1 VLNSEQYVG
10 EERTESGEVNVSAG
24 FDAFDIG
31 DLNVYAAVNS
41 YTSPSEGRVR
51 VDIDGRIS
59 WEVFSDFFVGFNVI
73 EKFDTAPPATAPDRD
88 FQYGLT
94 VGWSWS

>member
-1 VLNSEQYVG
+1 MLNSEQYVG
-10 EERTESGEVNVSAG
+10 EERTESGEVNVTAG